1 MNEARTDQ
9 AETSE
14 AVVAYVTYPDA
25 EEARRAARLVVEE
38 RLAACVHI
46 RPHESVYRWRGKVE
60 EAAEIGLLI
69 KTTRRAYPALEARL
83 RALHSYEL
91 PAIVAWDVSAGSPAY
106 LEWVAAETQG

>member
-1 MNEARTDQ
+1 MN
-9 AETSE
+9 E

-25 EEARRAARLVVEE
+25 EEARRAARSVVEA

-46 RPHESVYRWRGKVE
+46 RPHESVYRWQGQVE
-60 EAAEIGLLI
+60 EAAEFGLLI

-91 PAIVAWDVSAGSPAY
+91 PAIVAWELSAGSPAY
-106 LEWVAAETQG
+106 LEWVAAQTAD